1 MVICGQQIA
10 YRVMIMIID
19 IIPHDLETI
28 YEFTAYILI

>member
-1 MVICGQQIA
+1 MVIDGQQIA

-28 YEFTAYILI
+28 YEFTA

>member
-19 IIPHDLETI
+19 IIPHDLETTI
-28 YEFTAYILI
+28 NYVCNKF

>member
-19 IIPHDLETI
+19 TCIIPHDLETI
-28 YEFTAYILI
+28 YEFTA

>member
-10 YRVMIMIID
+10 YYRVMIMIID

-28 YEFTAYILI
+28 YEFTA

>member
-19 IIPHDLETI
+19 IITHDLETI
-28 YEFTAYILI
+28 YEFTA